1 MANKKPVTKKST
13 VETSSTTVVAST
25 TESSPSTVATSPVHA
40 SPVDAST
47 ASVVVAPA
55 SVVQS
60 VVQSAADTVVSVS
73 TATDVEPK
81 AHRSFEEVME
91 ECVRQAQVQV
101 ASNRTLVST
110 IREASKC
117 HEREM
122 REALKSSKRS
132 RKQVDGVK
140 KPLTGFAKPCRISDE
155 LADFLHHVA
164 NNADVVRG
172 MEMSR
177 TEVTRRL
184 NEYFVKND
192 LRDSTDKRTIL
203 FEKDPKLVALFGSG
217 VTKGTKL
224 TYFNLQSALKDQ
236 FIKQAPAMATTSAP
250 VAVTSTPSASLS
262 TPASK
267 K

>member
-1 MANKKPVTKKST
+1 MVAKKTPAAKKSESQAPAP
-13 VETSSTTVVAST
+13 VAAPVAVPAAAPVVAA
-25 TESSPSTVATSPVHA
+25 PAA
-40 SPVDAST
+40 
-47 ASVVVAPA
+47 VAPA
-55 SVVQS
+55 APAVD
-60 VVQSAADTVVSVS
+60 AAEKV
-73 TATDVEPK
+73 
-81 AHRSFEEVME
+81 HRSFEELME
-91 ECVRQAQVQV
+91 ECVKQAQSQV
-101 ASNRTLVST
+101 TANRSLVST

-155 LADFLHHVA
+155 LADFLHNVA
-164 NNADVVRG
+164 GNSDVVRG

-184 NEYFVKND
+184 NEYFVKHD
-192 LRDSTDKRTIL
+192 LRDTTDKRTIL
-203 FEKDPKLVALFGSG
+203 YEKDPKLVALFGQG

-236 FIKQAPAMATTSAP
+236 FIKQAPAAP
-250 VAVTSTPSASLS
+250 VAAAAAPVQA
-262 TPASK
+262 AGGK